1 MRLHGKFLVHL
12 LMCLFGDYRFYK
24 SCAIELVILSV
35 AVAVA
40 RYKYQLYLGAESAC
54 GIYTTMKTGLAKTG
68 PAGLLAMA
76 MLRWDAGLLSG
87 VVNIKHSQ
95 IFPSIRVIGILN
107 FVLYRT
113 VVIRFEVVRFLGHA

>member
-1 MRLHGKFLVHL
+1 
-12 LMCLFGDYRFYK
+12 MCSSK
-24 SCAIELVILSV
+24 M
-35 AVAVA
+35 
-40 RYKYQLYLGAESAC
+40 
-54 GIYTTMKTGLAKTG
+54 TMKTGLAKTR
-68 PAGLLAMA
+68 PAGPLAMA

-95 IFPSIRVIGILN
+95 VFPSIRVIGILN